1 METFPEASSW
11 PRVSICRPQSPIL
24 LPGQVQLA
32 LVERGAGRTSRHP
45 VLTLILTPSQ
55 GQKTYGAMLS
65 FLRPLVKC
73 LAAGLKVTFFSDL
86 PLWSV
91 SQLTHFCPLPS
102 LLAFSEMICKSPFT
116 LGSVG
121 DGSVGCD
128 TSVWPSHR
136 LGSLWKLETPL
147 ARLPSPNSAVP
158 SLRTDVRVSGASSP
172 SLAQLLLRPQ
182 GVKPHHCGNDGRG
195 GSDVG
200 LIPS

>member
-1 METFPEASSW
+1 MGGNHGGCLVARRGRGKSGDQEGVETFPKASSW

-32 LVERGAGRTSRHP
+32 LVERAASRTSRHP
-45 VLTLILTPSQ
+45 VLTLVLTPTQ
-55 GQKTYGAMLS
+55 GQKPYGAILS
-65 FLRPLVKC
+65 FLGPLVKC

-91 SQLTHFCPLPS
+91 SELTHFCPLPS
-102 LLAFSEMICKSPFT
+102 LLAFSEMISKSPST

-136 LGSLWKLETPL
+136 LGSLWKLEIPP
-147 ARLPSPNSAVP
+147 ACLPVP
-158 SLRTDVRVSGASSP
+158 TTWFAP
-172 SLAQLLLRPQ
+172 Y
-182 GVKPHHCGNDGRG
+182 
-195 GSDVG
+195 
-200 LIPS
+200 